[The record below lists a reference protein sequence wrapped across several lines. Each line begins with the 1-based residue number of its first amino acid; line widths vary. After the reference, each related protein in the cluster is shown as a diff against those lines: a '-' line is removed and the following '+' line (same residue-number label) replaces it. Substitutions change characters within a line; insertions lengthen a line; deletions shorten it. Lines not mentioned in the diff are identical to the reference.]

1 LRKEHQIELGE
12 NESFTEDEDEQASSK
27 SKAGHQLQLTIT
39 GAIANVTVFSRGSIK
54 HKNLVDVTADFICQ
68 SLQPLSVV
76 DEPSFRS
83 LMHVA
88 EPRFQLPHRT
98 HFTDKVIPGKYFE
111 VRKVIEK
118 QLSEL
123 EKCTVTSDLWTAQ
136 HQSRSYI
143 LLTVH
148 FINNDIQYQSKCQI
162 NV

>member
-1 LRKEHQIELGE
+1 MSQASDVIHH
-12 NESFTEDEDEQASSK
+12 FTES
-27 SKAGHQLQLTIT
+27 HH
-39 GAIANVTVFSRGSIK
+39 F
-54 HKNLVDVTADFICQ
+54 
-68 SLQPLSVV
+68 
-76 DEPSFRS
+76 
-83 LMHVA
+83 
-88 EPRFQLPHRT
+88 PHRN
-98 HFTDKVIPGKYFE
+98 HFTDKVIPSKYFE
-111 VRKVIEK
+111 AIEK